1 MPSDRCELLCLDL
14 SKAEALR
21 THRLERGPAVNAAL
35 KAGALADPTRLM
47 LAAAIGEAE
56 ELCVCDLSWIAER
69 AENLVS
75 HHLRQLRVAGLA
87 SSRRNG
93 KMVLYSLTPLGQAML
108 RVVLEGDAARAPA

>member
-1 MPSDRCELLCLDL
+1 MPSERCELLCLDL

-75 HHLRQLRVAGLA
+75 HYLRQLRVAGAGQLA
-87 SSRRNG
+87 PQWKDG
-93 KMVLYSLTPLGQAML
+93 PLLTHTARPS
-108 RVVLEGDAARAPA
+108 DAAGRARRRRD